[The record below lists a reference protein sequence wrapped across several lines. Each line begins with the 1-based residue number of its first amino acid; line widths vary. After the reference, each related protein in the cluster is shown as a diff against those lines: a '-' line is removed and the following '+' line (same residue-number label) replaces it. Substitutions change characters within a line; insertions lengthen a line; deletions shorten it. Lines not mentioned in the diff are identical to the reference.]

1 VGSKSNGFNLS
12 IQKTIN
18 PSILYFHPM
27 KFITCLSLFVL
38 FLSCKNKSVKEQEDS
53 LYSRHL
59 QRKVTLKIWNTA
71 LPSDKNELNLLLLN
85 DGQDAKAIR
94 VKEILDSLDKAGQI
108 MPLLIVGIEAGDRMQ
123 EYGVAGKP
131 DYEKRGSKAD
141 NYDAFINDELYFF
154 IKKKAGV
161 RKFKSV
167 AIAGWSLG
175 GLSAF
180 DIAFNHPEK
189 IDKAGIFSGSFW
201 WRDKDTKDSTYQ
213 DDKNRIEIARIKAS
227 RRKSKQDFWFYAGQQ
242 EEPGDRDK
250 DGITDVIDDTQDIR
264 NLLIEKGITDE
275 QDSPLILD
283 PKGQHAI
290 PDWGKQFP
298 GFLVWAFGK

>member
-1 VGSKSNGFNLS
+1 MKVFACLASF
-12 IQKTIN
+12 
-18 PSILYFHPM
+18 IL
-27 KFITCLSLFVL
+27 LF
-38 FLSCKNKSVKEQEDS
+38 SCKNKSVKEQEDS
-53 LYSRHL
+53 IYSRHL
-59 QRKVTLKIWNTA
+59 QRKVALTIWNTP
-71 LPSDKNELNLLLLN
+71 LPNDKNDMNLLILN
-85 DGQDAKAIR
+85 DGQDGKAIR
-94 VKEILDSLDKAGQI
+94 VKEILDSLNKSGAIQ
-108 MPLLIVGIEAGDRMQ
+108 PLLVVGVEAGDRMQ
-123 EYGVAGKP
+123 EFGIAGKP
-131 DYEKRGSKAD
+131 DFDKRGSKAD

-201 WRDKDTKDSTYQ
+201 WRDVDTKDSSYS
-213 DDKNRIEIARIKAS
+213 DDKNRIAINRIKAS
-227 RRKSKQDFWFYAGQQ
+227 RRKTKQDFWFYAGQQ

-250 DGITDVIDDTQDIR
+250 DGITDVVDDMQDVR
-264 NLLIEKGITDE
+264 NLLIEKGITDS
-275 QDSPLILD
+275 QHSPLILE

-290 PDWGKQFP
+290 PDWSKQFP
-298 GFLVWAFGK
+298 VFLMWAFGK